1 MEEPTNL
8 YEAER
13 RQKLQKLRELG
24 VDPYGGRTEGVT
36 PLGSIKGTY
45 SPEMGHD
52 GGPVLK
58 GAGRVMLKRDMG
70 KLSFLTLRD
79 ESGDLQV
86 AIDKRRVDETSWE
99 IRSLLD
105 LGDLIVVQGPL
116 GVTNKGETT
125 IWATKVEMAAK
136 ALLPPPAKWE
146 GLSDVELRYRQR
158 YVDLWANPEVMK
170 QLRLRMQ
177 TVAEIRKYMAD
188 RGYIEVETPMMQP
201 LAGGAAARPFVTHH
215 RALDIPLYL
224 RIAPEL
230 YLKRLLVG
238 GFTKIFEL
246 NRNFRNEG
254 ISPRH
259 NPEFTMLEAYEAFGS
274 WETMADLV
282 EGMVCHLAETLFGGL
297 TIEHLRTD
305 LNGLHAANAY
315 TSSDPEALDAV
326 CRARL
331 DLVSEV
337 GQGELL
343 RTPPSA
349 NEKWAV
355 ETGSEGYE
363 RGQAGFD
370 ALIREIE
377 AELLG
382 KSDGD
387 RRRHLV
393 SKFRVI
399 TRIIKLQRPWPRVK
413 MADLVEEWTER
424 MLGTPWRFDKRSI
437 LDAAPEAYLRL
448 VLRRFTA
455 HGTQWVE
462 QYKAGLLRYVER
474 ALADP
479 EMRFLFEKSLSQSAA
494 TDDALIEA
502 NALLQGL
509 EDAGM
514 SRKAVDSIRSDP
526 GYTKFVAEV
535 VLTNTQIGHLS
546 PAEQLVRIY
555 EKYVEPTLISPCFVT
570 HVPSVIIPLA
580 RKSKDDP
587 FFADVYELAI
597 NGQEIS
603 PGYSEL
609 NDPDVQAA
617 NFAQQVGDKEEQQK
631 TDEDFLT
638 ALRYGMPPAGGMGL
652 GIDRLVMM
660 LTGAESIRDVI
671 LFPLMKPT

>member
-1 MEEPTNL
+1 MEELTNP

-13 RQKLQKLRELG
+13 RQKLQKLRDLG

-36 PLGSIKGTY
+36 PLDRIKTSY
-45 SPEMGHD
+45 TPEMGHD
-52 GGPVLK
+52 GGPVVK

-79 ESGDLQV
+79 ESSDLQI

-99 IRSLLD
+99 IRNLLD
-105 LGDLIVVQGPL
+105 LGDLIVAQGPL
-116 GVTNKGETT
+116 GTTNKGETT

-158 YVDLWANPEVMK
+158 YVDLWANPDVMK
-170 QLRLRMQ
+170 QLRLRMRI
-177 TVAEIRKYMAD
+177 VSEIRKYMSD

-238 GFTKIFEL
+238 GFTKVFEL

-282 EGMVCHLAETLFGGL
+282 EGMVCHLAETLFG
-297 TIEHLRTD
+297 D
-305 LNGLHAANAY
+305 LKIVHRGGAEGA
-315 TSSDPEALDAV
+315 
-326 CRARL
+326 
-331 DLVSEV
+331 
-337 GQGELL
+337 
-343 RTPPSA
+343 
-349 NEKWAV
+349 EK
-355 ETGSEGYE
+355 
-363 RGQAGFD
+363 
-370 ALIREIE
+370 
-377 AELLG
+377 
-382 KSDGD
+382 
-387 RRRHLV
+387 
-393 SKFRVI
+393 
-399 TRIIKLQRPWPRVK
+399 IINLQRPWRRVR
-413 MADLVEEWTER
+413 MADLVEEYTRTEKP
-424 MLGTPWRFDKRSI
+424 GWRFDKRSYTEAFPDLGEVLFARKRKELGDTI
-437 LDAAPEAYLRL
+437 LKEMPGEDGGLTWQRVPMTQQEL
-448 VLRRFTA
+448 VTYRT
-455 HGTQWVE
+455 
-462 QYKAGLLRYVER
+462 
-474 ALADP
+474 
-479 EMRFLFEKSLSQSAA
+479 LFFSNFAKLQS
-494 TDDALIEA
+494 
-502 NALLQGL
+502 
-509 EDAGM
+509 
-514 SRKAVDSIRSDP
+514 
-526 GYTKFVAEV
+526 F
-535 VLTNTQIGHLS
+535 S
-546 PAEQLVRIY
+546 PAEQLVETY
-555 EKYVEPTLISPCFVT
+555 EKYIEPTLIDPCFVT

-580 RKSKDDP
+580 RKSNDDP

-617 NFAQQVGDKEEQQK
+617 NFAHQVGDKEEQQK
-631 TDEDFLT
+631 TDEDFLS
-638 ALRYGMPPAGGMGL
+638 ALRYGMPSAGGMGL

-671 LFPLMKPT
+671 LFPLMKPL